1 MQARIIHKA
10 VSFEMTVE
18 SNYAIVIA
26 IATLRDWL
34 ENRAPVFQPMRGKT
48 NRTLYRRF
56 SRALSKLQVI
66 VRIDWFIALFAPVVI
81 GR

>member
-18 SNYAIVIA
+18 SNHAIAIAIAIA

-34 ENRAPVFQPMRGKT
+34 ENPVPAFQPMRGKT

-56 SRALSKLQVI
+56 FPRFEQVTGNCEE
-66 VRIDWFIALFAPVVI
+66 F
-81 GR
+81 